1 MSLRRL
7 QISMKEF
14 GKNALIAII
23 SAIATGLVSCAA
35 TNASVESSIV
45 TEMSEYFASVDEG
58 MSYKQAIA
66 NIYEENQT
74 LVMQVQQL
82 QKSNSQLGEQ
92 VDSAPTVKFF
102 SPSLVRDGLEISSG
116 VNNGIAKIDGRVY
129 VAVEAVD
136 AFLNGAITFDEEQN
150 ILASGTTDAV
160 AVTKENLLDT
170 SILYDGELY
179 EIVPNKNREAISVAG
194 TEYREGVYL
203 RGTPDGRCYVLLNLK
218 NDYSTLIVNVGRL
231 DGSEKGDIELEVY
244 LDGELSTT
252 YPISSDTPIQTL
264 EIPLDYAGSMKFRL
278 TGDHYVEYCLV
289 NPVLVK

>member
-1 MSLRRL
+1 
-7 QISMKEF
+7 MKEF